1 MVENI
6 VECIDKSRKFLL
18 VLSDSFLQSQWSQ
31 FETHVAIT
39 QMVENDRSG
48 RQTHL
53 LGWHGEW

>member
-18 VLSDSFLQSQWSQ
+18 VLSDSFLQSQWCQ

-39 QMVENDRSG
+39 QMVENDRSA

-53 LGWHGEW
+53 LACHEEW

>member
-53 LGWHGEW
+53 LG